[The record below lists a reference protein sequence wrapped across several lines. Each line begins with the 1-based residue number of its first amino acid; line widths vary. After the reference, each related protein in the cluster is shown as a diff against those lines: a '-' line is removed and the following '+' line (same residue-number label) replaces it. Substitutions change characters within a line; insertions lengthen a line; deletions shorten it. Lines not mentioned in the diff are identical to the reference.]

1 MMNKEMMD
9 AVTARIGNTI
19 KIPSYETTRKKNC
32 RALPS
37 AYIKARNTLPSA
49 YVKVK
54 NTRTGYIQVMSRA
67 KAFRYV
73 NNRPSL
79 WSITNPIV
87 SFKDSYELAA

>member
-19 KIPSYETTRKKNC
+19 KIPSYEMTCKKTG
-32 RALPS
+32 R
-37 AYIKARNTLPSA
+37 TFPSA

-67 KAFRYV
+67 KAFRYI

>member
-1 MMNKEMMD
+1 MMSKEMME
-9 AVTARIGNTI
+9 AIAARVGNTI
-19 KIPSYETTRKKNC
+19 KIPSYETTCKKKG
-32 RALPS
+32 R
-37 AYIKARNTLPSA
+37 TLPSA

-54 NTRTGYIQVMSRA
+54 NTRTGYTQVMSRA
-67 KAFRYV
+67 KAFRYI